1 LQKGEQPII
10 GIEVAREYSSDTL
23 KLLTRGRKSELPHV
37 ALMRFVYSQENF
49 YVISGR
55 KKSDWALNAISAGQA
70 TVRLGDY
77 QQVVSCDVYSNL
89 RDVLALFE
97 KKYGKRVVT
106 DWYAASELCLK
117 LAPIGSL
124 AIRGKIRGESETT
137 LDFRSWKQTGKDYYS
152 AVVEAF
158 DSASDEYDFTIRQN
172 FINVWIRNRSIEEL
186 LALTTPDDV
195 LLEIGCGT
203 GVEAIQISKHVRGIV
218 ATDISGKM
226 LSLLDQKLISR
237 KLEGKIRTIQLRAS
251 EIERARELLP
261 NGKVR
266 VAYSFNGALNCE
278 PRIRDFPS
286 ELWKVLEPKGLFV
299 CSVRNTFCLSE
310 AVTHAVVLQ
319 VDRLAPRKKQP
330 VMVSVGGI
338 DIPSYYYSPGKF
350 ADIFRSRFRVRKMIG
365 LPGLLPPAYLSNAYV
380 KIRKGLFFVE
390 NAERAL
396 ANHYPVNRVGDQTLL
411 VFERRELGD

>member
-1 LQKGEQPII
+1 MKLAP
-10 GIEVAREYSSDTL
+10 EYSSDTL
-23 KLLTRGRKSELPHV
+23 KLLTRGRKSGLPHISI
-37 ALMRFVYSQENF
+37 MRFVYSKENF

-77 QQVVSCDVYSNL
+77 QQLVSCETSSNQ

-106 DWYAASELCLK
+106 DWYPTSELCLK
-117 LAPIGSL
+117 LAPIGPL
-124 AIRGKIRGESETT
+124 AIRGRIRGEIETT
-137 LDFRSWKQTGKDYYS
+137 LDFRSWKQTGKDYYA
-152 AVVEAF
+152 AVIEAF

-186 LALTTPDDV
+186 LSLTTPEDV

-218 ATDISGKM
+218 ATDISSKM
-226 LSLLDQKLISR
+226 LSLLDQKLIAR
-237 KLEGKIRTIQLRAS
+237 KLGGKIKTIQLGAS
-251 EIERARELLP
+251 EIGRARELLP

-278 PRIRDFPS
+278 PRIKEFPPG
-286 ELWKVLEPKGLFV
+286 LWKLMEPKGLFV

-310 AVTHAVVLQ
+310 ALTHAAVLQ

-350 ADIFRSRFRVRKMIG
+350 ADIFKTHFRLRKMIG
-365 LPGLLPPAYLSNAYV
+365 LPGLLPPAYLSNTYV
-380 KIRKGLFFVE
+380 KIRKGLLFFE
-390 NAERAL
+390 NAERVL
-396 ANHYPVNRVGDQTLL
+396 ASHYPVNRLGDQTLV
-411 VFERRELGD
+411 VFERRE

>member
-1 LQKGEQPII
+1 
-10 GIEVAREYSSDTL
+10 
-23 KLLTRGRKSELPHV
+23 
-37 ALMRFVYSQENF
+37 MRFFYSKGSF

-55 KKSDWALNAISAGQA
+55 KRSDWALNAMSTHEA
-70 TVRLGDY
+70 TARLGDY
-77 QQVVSCDVYSNL
+77 QQLVNCELYPHRGDIL
-89 RDVLALFE
+89 TLFE

-106 DWYAASELCLK
+106 DWYAASELCFK
-117 LAPIGSL
+117 LSPIGPL
-124 AIRGKIRGESETT
+124 ALRGRIRGESETA
-137 LDFRSWKQTGKDYYS
+137 LDFRSWKETGKDYYA

-186 LALTTPDDV
+186 LALVRPGDV

-203 GVEAIQISKHVRGIV
+203 GVEAIQISKCVRGIV

-226 LSLLDQKLISR
+226 LSLLDQKVISR
-237 KLEGKIRTIQLRAS
+237 KLEEKIKTIQLGAS
-251 EIERARELLP
+251 EIGRARELLP

-278 PRIRDFPS
+278 PRIGEFPS
-286 ELWKVLEPKGLFV
+286 ELWRIMEPKGLFV
-299 CSVRNTFCLSE
+299 CSIRNTICLSE
-310 AVTHAVVLQ
+310 AITHAAVFQLN
-319 VDRLAPRKKQP
+319 RLAPRKKQP

-338 DIPSYYYSPGKF
+338 DIPSYYYSPGRF
-350 ADIFRSRFRVRKMIG
+350 ADIFRTHFRLRKMIG
-365 LPGLLPPAYLSNAYV
+365 LPGLLPPAYLSNTYV

-396 ANHYPVNRVGDQTLL
+396 ASHYPVNRVGDQTLL
-411 VFERRELGD
+411 VFERRELGVEPNPK